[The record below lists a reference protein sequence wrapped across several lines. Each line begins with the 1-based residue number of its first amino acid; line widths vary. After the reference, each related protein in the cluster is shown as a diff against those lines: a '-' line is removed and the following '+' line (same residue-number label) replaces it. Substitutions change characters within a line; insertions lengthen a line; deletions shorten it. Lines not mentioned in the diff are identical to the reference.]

1 MTVASVCNTGD
12 RLSTLLIC
20 GINHCQN
27 SNSSREFGNP
37 AIMQIG
43 STTVHT
49 IHGLFNRN
57 FRSFLDFQKFQVFPL
72 FLEISD
78 FPDFQKILIY
88 PEQSYNTF
96 NHILNNQNKN
106 GSLVLYSGIYADW
119 LHGYCIRNLCF
130 SKIIKSKK
138 EKHCQK

>member
-49 IHGLFNRN
+49 LHGLFIRN
-57 FRSFLDFQKFQVFPL
+57 LRYFPDFQKFRNFPR
-72 FLEISD
+72 FSEISD
-78 FPDFQKILIY
+78 FSQIFQKILIY
-88 PEQSYNTF
+88 PEQSYNTL

-106 GSLVLYSGIYADW
+106 SSLVLYSGIYADW
-119 LHGYCIRNLCF
+119 LHGYCIKNLCF
-130 SKIIKSKK
+130 F
-138 EKHCQK
+138 QDY